1 MNWKKLFAPHIE
13 ESMSF
18 YAGGRK
24 DYQHWVSLLRRMKK
38 IEGGS
43 QMVDEIVAGWK
54 VRYKNRPAMMDELSR
69 L

>member
-24 DYQHWVSLLRRMKK
+24 TYQYFVSLLHRMKK
-38 IEGGS
+38 
-43 QMVDEIVAGWK
+43 
-54 VRYKNRPAMMDELSR
+54 
-69 L
+69 